1 MKRLI
6 FIITIFALVAG
17 CAEKPKKE
25 PITVPPPYSG
35 TMAIIKDDGE
45 TK

>member
-1 MKRLI
+1 MKHLI
-6 FIITIFALVAG
+6 FVVTLLALVAG

-35 TMAIIKDDGE
+35 TMPIEK
-45 TK
+45 